1 MYIRYTRPW
10 RKISAAPHLSS
21 SMNGTNLQLPTAGE
35 HLQFSQQILLHRFVH
50 HLKPVC
56 NSSNNF
62 QILSMATICSSNVP
76 IQHVRTC
83 THILSSILDA
93 ILKSP
98 RTCWHGWHHLPH
110 NHTTAANPMPTTT
123 LVRPYYY
130 KLSTN
135 PTYRA
140 ACSGF
145 TGPDCG

>member
-1 MYIRYTRPW
+1 MPIFLLPYVN
-10 RKISAAPHLSS
+10 KIYKTVKEDLHCTTLISS
-21 SMNGTNLQLPTAGE
+21 SMYGTNLQLPMAGV
-35 HLQFSQQILLHRFVH
+35 HLQFSKQTLLHSFVH

-62 QILSMATICSSNVP
+62 QILSMATICSSNDH

-83 THILSSILDA
+83 THILSLIHDA

-110 NHTTAANPMPTTT
+110 NHTTAANPMLTIT
-123 LVRPYYY
+123 LVRPSYY

-135 PTYRA
+135 PI
-140 ACSGF
+140 
-145 TGPDCG
+145 